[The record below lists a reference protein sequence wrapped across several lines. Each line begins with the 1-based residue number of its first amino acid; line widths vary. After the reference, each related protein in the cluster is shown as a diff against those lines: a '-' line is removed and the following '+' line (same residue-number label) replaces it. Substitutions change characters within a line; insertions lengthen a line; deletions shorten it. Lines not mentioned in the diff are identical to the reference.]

1 MSHQPL
7 KGQTALVTGASSGIG
22 LGVAKAL
29 GAAGA
34 DVVVNYV
41 SAPEAAE
48 GVAEEIRAGGSRALV
63 IRADVS
69 REDQVQAMFVRM
81 LETWGGI
88 DILVNNA
95 GRQKEAWETPQALK
109 SLLTLIPYGRI
120 GQPEDIGRVAVF
132 LASDDADYIN
142 GQTIFVDGG
151 MTLYPEFAHGG

>member
-1 MSHQPL
+1 MGYRPL

-48 GVAEEIRAGGSRALV
+48 GVAAEIRAGGSRALAV
-63 IRADVS
+63 RADVS
-69 REDQVQAMFVRM
+69 REDQVRGMFVQM
-81 LETWGGI
+81 LEAWGGI

-95 GRQKEAWETPQALK
+95 GLQK
-109 SLLTLIPYGRI
+109 
-120 GQPEDIGRVAVF
+120 
-132 LASDDADYIN
+132 DAAF
-142 GQTIFVDGG
+142 GE
-151 MTLYPEFAHGG
+151 MTSSSGIRSSGST